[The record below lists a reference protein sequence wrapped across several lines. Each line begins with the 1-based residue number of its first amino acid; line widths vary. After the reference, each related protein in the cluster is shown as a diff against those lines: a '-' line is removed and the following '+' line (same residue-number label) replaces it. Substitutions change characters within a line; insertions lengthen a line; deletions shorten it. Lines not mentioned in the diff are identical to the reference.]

1 MNRVVFYLLLKISSL
16 PSVIETGG
24 NCVLSPP
31 SGGKKGNR
39 NMKALELF
47 SLVGSILHFFFFF
60 KCSISLDKSYFQVS
74 VTRND
79 AAAVDHF

>member
-47 SLVGSILHFFFFF
+47 SLVGSILHFFFF
-60 KCSISLDKSYFQVS
+60 
-74 VTRND
+74 
-79 AAAVDHF
+79 

>member
-47 SLVGSILHFFFFF
+47 SLVGSILHFFFLNVAFHLIKVIS
-60 KCSISLDKSYFQVS
+60 KCL
-74 VTRND
+74 
-79 AAAVDHF
+79 